1 MRNTN
6 MKKMTILKIRG
17 SDYNKEFTSLLM
29 LGTVLMLLKGLKTL
43 RVLKDFKFGV
53 YGIIEIQLRIN
64 INMSNTFHGSL
75 R

>member
-1 MRNTN
+1 

-17 SDYNKEFTSLLM
+17 NDYNKAFTSFLM

-53 YGIIEIQLRIN
+53 YGKIEIQLMIK

>member
-17 SDYNKEFTSLLM
+17 NDYNKEFTSLLM